1 MVDNVYFSLENTA
14 RLWFE
19 NNEHLAED
27 PLRIQNKQPNYT
39 VRSLIKGVLQPLVRA
54 DTNATAEQK
63 ITFLIRV
70 VKEVICNT
78 MI

>member
-14 RLWFE
+14 RLWFK
-19 NNEHLAED
+19 NNEHLVED